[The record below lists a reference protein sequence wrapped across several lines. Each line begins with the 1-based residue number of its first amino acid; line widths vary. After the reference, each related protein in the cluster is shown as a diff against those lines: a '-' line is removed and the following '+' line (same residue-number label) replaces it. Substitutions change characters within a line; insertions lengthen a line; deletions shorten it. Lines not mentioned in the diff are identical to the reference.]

1 MYGTLHS
8 TYNVKFT
15 IMNRIKLLAYKGT
28 MSAAMVLSLAMGVS
42 SCSYNQFAGVAT
54 GSSLGGMLG
63 SSIGG
68 LMGGPRGA
76 DRGTLAGMIIGGAVG
91 AAATAPHTPKAAT
104 QNDSYAYGNDTPSS
118 GNDVQYGTYN
128 NPRYKSAV
136 AAHSDLQ
143 SLEVSNIHFLDDNNN
158 QRLDADEQACIVFD
172 IYNRGSRTLY
182 NVAPNIVCSNK
193 RVGISPAATVASVL
207 PGQGIRY
214 KATIVAPHRLKGQP
228 LRFTISFGTGKQAVV
243 VKEFSI

>member
-1 MYGTLHS
+1 
-8 TYNVKFT
+8 
-15 IMNRIKLLAYKGT
+15 
-28 MSAAMVLSLAMGVS
+28 MSAAIVLSLAMGVS

-91 AAATAPHTPKAAT
+91 AAATAPHTPKADT

-118 GNDVQYGTYN
+118 GNEVQYGTYN
-128 NPRYKSAV
+128 NPRYKSAA

-182 NVAPNIVCSNK
+182 NVAPKHCVQQQACRHLAS
-193 RVGISPAATVASVL
+193 RHRGQRAAGAGHTLQGRHCGSPSPEGAAIALHHQFWHGQTSRC
-207 PGQGIRY
+207 GQGI
-214 KATIVAPHRLKGQP
+214 
-228 LRFTISFGTGKQAVV
+228 
-243 VKEFSI
+243 

>member
-1 MYGTLHS
+1 MYCTLHS
-8 TYNVKFT
+8 TYDVKFT

-91 AAATAPHTPKAAT
+91 AAATAPHTPKADT
-104 QNDSYAYGNDTPSS
+104 QNDSYAYGND
-118 GNDVQYGTYN
+118 VQYGAYN
-128 NPRYKSAV
+128 NPRYKSA
-136 AAHSDLQ
+136 AAVHSDLQ

-172 IYNRGSRTLY
+172 IYNRGSRILY

-214 KATIVAPHRLKGQP
+214 KAAIVAPHRLKGQP

>member
-91 AAATAPHTPKAAT
+91 AAATAPHTPKVDT
-104 QNDSYAYGNDTPSS
+104 QNDSYEIG
-118 GNDVQYGTYN
+118 
-128 NPRYKSAV
+128 R
-136 AAHSDLQ
+136 AH
-143 SLEVSNIHFLDDNNN
+143 V
-158 QRLDADEQACIVFD
+158 
-172 IYNRGSRTLY
+172 
-182 NVAPNIVCSNK
+182 
-193 RVGISPAATVASVL
+193 
-207 PGQGIRY
+207 
-214 KATIVAPHRLKGQP
+214 
-228 LRFTISFGTGKQAVV
+228 
-243 VKEFSI
+243 

>member
-1 MYGTLHS
+1 MYCTLHS
-8 TYNVKFT
+8 TYNVKST
-15 IMNRIKLLAYKGT
+15 IMNRIKLLAYKST

-91 AAATAPHTPKAAT
+91 AAATAPHTPKADT
-104 QNDSYAYGNDTPSS
+104 QNDSYAY

-214 KATIVAPHRLKGQP
+214 KAAIVAPHRLKGQP

>member
-1 MYGTLHS
+1 M
-8 TYNVKFT
+8 
-15 IMNRIKLLAYKGT
+15 
-28 MSAAMVLSLAMGVS
+28 
-42 SCSYNQFAGVAT
+42 
-54 GSSLGGMLG
+54 
-63 SSIGG
+63 
-68 LMGGPRGA
+68 
-76 DRGTLAGMIIGGAVG
+76 
-91 AAATAPHTPKAAT
+91 
-104 QNDSYAYGNDTPSS
+104 
-118 GNDVQYGTYN
+118 QYGTYN

-136 AAHSDLQ
+136 AVHSDLQ

-243 VKEFSI
+243 AKEFSI

>member
-1 MYGTLHS
+1 MYCTLHS
-8 TYNVKFT
+8 TYNVKST

-91 AAATAPHTPKAAT
+91 AAATAPHTPKIEI
-104 QNDSYAYGNDTPSS
+104 G
-118 GNDVQYGTYN
+118 
-128 NPRYKSAV
+128 R
-136 AAHSDLQ
+136 AH
-143 SLEVSNIHFLDDNNN
+143 V
-158 QRLDADEQACIVFD
+158 
-172 IYNRGSRTLY
+172 
-182 NVAPNIVCSNK
+182 
-193 RVGISPAATVASVL
+193 
-207 PGQGIRY
+207 
-214 KATIVAPHRLKGQP
+214 
-228 LRFTISFGTGKQAVV
+228 
-243 VKEFSI
+243 

>member
-1 MYGTLHS
+1 
-8 TYNVKFT
+8 
-15 IMNRIKLLAYKGT
+15 
-28 MSAAMVLSLAMGVS
+28 
-42 SCSYNQFAGVAT
+42 
-54 GSSLGGMLG
+54 
-63 SSIGG
+63 
-68 LMGGPRGA
+68 MGGPRGA

-91 AAATAPHTPKAAT
+91 AAATAPHTPKADT
-104 QNDSYAYGNDTPSS
+104 QNDNYAYGNDTPSS

-128 NPRYKSAV
+128 NPRYKSA
-136 AAHSDLQ
+136 AADHSDLQ

-214 KATIVAPHRLKGQP
+214 KATIVAPHSLKGQP

>member
-1 MYGTLHS
+1 
-8 TYNVKFT
+8 
-15 IMNRIKLLAYKGT
+15 MNRIKLLAYKGT

-91 AAATAPHTPKAAT
+91 AAATAPHTPKADT

-128 NPRYKSAV
+128 NPRYKSAA

-214 KATIVAPHRLKGQP
+214 KATIVAPPSPEGAAIALHHQFWHGQTS
-228 LRFTISFGTGKQAVV
+228 RCGQGI
-243 VKEFSI
+243 